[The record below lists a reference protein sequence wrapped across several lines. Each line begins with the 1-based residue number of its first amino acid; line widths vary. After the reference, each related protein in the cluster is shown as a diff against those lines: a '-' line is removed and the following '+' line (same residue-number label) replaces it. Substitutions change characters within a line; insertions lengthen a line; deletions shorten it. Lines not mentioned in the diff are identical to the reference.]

1 MAWEDNLQDCS
12 FKGVTFPVLSV
23 EDRGGHDVVQHAYPY
38 RDGVETEDQGLKAGD
53 FQISAFLWGDEYEND
68 LADLLAILK
77 ETEPG
82 ELIHPVYGSLNC
94 QVLDWR
100 VRHDADGVDQCH
112 VDIYLIEAD
121 EPEPIFQ
128 TLNPRQ
134 SAAAV
139 VDSDAAV
146 TDAVTEAWVADV
158 AEPSLISQLA
168 KMRTV
173 LQGTISEIYGKA
185 RGLVH
190 SALDV
195 INYPRIMV
203 SDLIQGVGSILQL
216 AESLDPDKI
225 FQQWRSLADDAK
237 ALLTIPEDIARDES
251 TPPTRAAMRPIN
263 RLVSV
268 AVVSQ
273 YAATVGELLASE
285 AESATLSPPQI
296 ETMVGDVRAMIET
309 LVLDLRDGADLDT
322 ADKLLRYRPVV
333 EALKDQALMLQEAAQ
348 AIIEL
353 RPPMIERTVVSAGN
367 LHLIAHRWYGDYSRA
382 AELLRLNP
390 QIRQP
395 NFVPA
400 GTVLLA
406 YAA

>member
-1 MAWEDNLQDCS
+1 MAWKNNLQDCI
-12 FKGVTFPVLSV
+12 FKSV
-23 EDRGGHDVVQHAYPY
+23 PLQVEAIEDTGGHDVSQHSYPY
-38 RDGVETEDQGLKAGD
+38 RAGVETEDFGLKGQAI
-53 FQISAFLWGDEYEND
+53 QISAFIWGDEYEND
-68 LADLLAILK
+68 LSNLLVVLK
-77 ETEPG
+77 ETGPG
-82 ELIHPVYGSLNC
+82 WLVHPVFGMLYC

-100 VRHDADGVDQCH
+100 VRHHADGIDQCQ
-112 VDIYLIEAD
+112 VDISFVETD
-121 EPEPIFQ
+121 QPEPIFQ
-128 TLNPRQ
+128 QLNPRQ
-134 SAAAV
+134 FAAAV
-139 VDSDAAV
+139 TVSDAAV
-146 TDAVTEAWVADV
+146 SDAVTEAWVADV

-273 YAATVGELLASE
+273 YAATVGELLAAE

-309 LVLDLRDGADLDT
+309 LALDLRDGTDLDT